1 MVSKE
6 SSVRGSARAASRDPS
21 LEDRDGFTIV
31 EVIISVVILAVGLLG
46 MAGATL
52 LVVQQTNLAD
62 ATADRSLAVQT
73 AIEGLRAVPF
83 DDVAAGSDSVGVFD
97 VSWTVTSG
105 DRWKQVEIVTVGP
118 GSVASRGFPMLHPSV
133 HDTFS
138 YRIILQ

>member
-6 SSVRGSARAASRDPS
+6 SSGCGNARAASRGPS
-21 LEDRDGFTIV
+21 LECREGFTIV

-52 LVVQQTNLAD
+52 LVVQQTTLAD
-62 ATADRSLAVQT
+62 ATADRSAAVQS
-73 AIEGLRAVPF
+73 AIEQLRAVPF
-83 DDVAAGSDSVGVFD
+83 DDVVAGSDSVGVFD

-105 DRWKQVEIVTVGP
+105 GRWKQVEIVTVGP
-118 GSVASRGFPMLHPSV
+118 GSVTSRGFPALYPSV